1 MLKDHKGQ
9 NHADD
14 GHQIGRKRKAK
25 GNLGDI
31 KVHIDR
37 GNVKDLI
44 LMDQKG
50 RTSPKKLRRFK
61 EVSQKTADDG
71 TGRKKQEEPEAILGT
86 KSHIS
91 FPPFLPEAC
100 LPYSIL

>member
-1 MLKDHKGQ
+1 
-9 NHADD
+9 
-14 GHQIGRKRKAK
+14 
-25 GNLGDI
+25 
-31 KVHIDR
+31 
-37 GNVKDLI
+37 
-44 LMDQKG
+44 MDQKG

>member
-1 MLKDHKGQ
+1 MPMMATKLGE
-9 NHADD
+9 
-14 GHQIGRKRKAK
+14 KRKAK

-86 KSHIS
+86 KKSYQLS
-91 FPPFLPEAC
+91 TLSSGSMP
-100 LPYSIL
+100 SV

>member
-1 MLKDHKGQ
+1 MPMMATK
-9 NHADD
+9 
-14 GHQIGRKRKAK
+14 
-25 GNLGDI
+25 LGENV

-71 TGRKKQEEPEAILGT
+71 TGRKKQEEPEAILET

>member
-50 RTSPKKLRRFK
+50 RTSPKN
-61 EVSQKTADDG
+61 
-71 TGRKKQEEPEAILGT
+71 
-86 KSHIS
+86 
-91 FPPFLPEAC
+91 
-100 LPYSIL
+100 